1 MATTK
6 AKAIHDFFNGVLT
19 AYPSTAVPDDATMP
33 YMTYTFSE
41 ASFGDEPQALTV
53 NIYERTDS
61 EASINA
67 RARKL
72 SDAIGRGGCVIT
84 CDDGA
89 IWLKRGAPWSQA
101 VVDEDDRSV
110 KRRYINVTAEFLTTD

>member
-19 AYPSTAVPDDATMP
+19 AYPSTAVPDDAAMP

-67 RARKL
+67 LARKL
-72 SDAIGRGGCVIT
+72 SDAIGVA
-84 CDDGA
+84 GA
-89 IWLKRGAPWSQA
+89 SSHATTEQSGSSAVRRGAKQSSTKTIGASNA
-101 VVDEDDRSV
+101 VTSTSRLSS
-110 KRRYINVTAEFLTTD
+110 

>member
-1 MATTK
+1 
-6 AKAIHDFFNGVLT
+6 
-19 AYPSTAVPDDATMP
+19 MP

-53 NIYERTDS
+53 NTYERTDS

-67 RARKL
+67 LARKL

-101 VVDEDDRSV
+101 VVDEDDRSI